1 MRASKSI
8 GLLSIPVLLVLSCV
22 AAGQNERPT
31 VLPGLWETTVT
42 SHMSGQG
49 LPPAIANMPHTSKF
63 RSCVTQQDIEDSFA
77 QTQQRP
83 GDNCTRSNQH
93 MTSSGFSTDFACAN
107 SKTTGHVDVVFD
119 SDSSAH
125 ITMHMESQGGPI
137 TVQADSTSTSKR
149 LGADCGSVKPGQA
162 QMVR

>member
-1 MRASKSI
+1 MWASKTSAWI
-8 GLLSIPVLLVLSCV
+8 LGSLLVSTICV
-22 AAGQNERPT
+22 AAAQNARPS
-31 VLPGLWETTVT
+31 VSPGLWETTVT

-49 LPPAIANMPHTSKF
+49 LPPALANMPHTSKF
-63 RSCVTQQDIEDSFA
+63 RSCVTEQDIEDSFA

-83 GDNCTRSNQH
+83 GDNCTRSNEH
-93 MTSSGFSTDFACAN
+93 MTSSGFSTDFACPN

-125 ITMHMESQGGPI
+125 ITMHMESQGGPMTI
-137 TVQADSTSTSKR
+137 QADSTSTSKR
-149 LGADCGSVKPGQA
+149 LGADCGSVKPGAA